1 MSALRTRIGWLINGG
16 ANTAAALQAY
26 GDGLRALQEK
36 VARIDADVQAM
47 RAQRETSD
55 AETARLR
62 AEVAALEGQLRAA
75 VDDLGDRV
83 GHVVERLG

>member
-1 MSALRTRIGWLINGG
+1 MSALRTRIGWLINGS
-16 ANTAAALQAY
+16 AHTSAALHAY

-55 AETARLR
+55 AEVARLR
-62 AEVAALEGQLRAA
+62 AEVSALEGQLRAA

-83 GHVVERLG
+83 GAVVERLG

>member
-1 MSALRTRIGWLINGG
+1 MINGS
-16 ANTAAALQAY
+16 ANTAAALQTY

-55 AETARLR
+55 AEVARLR
-62 AEVAALEGQLRAA
+62 SEVAALEAQLRAA

-83 GHVVERLG
+83 GSVVERLG